1 MSLIPVDKFK
11 SSIILRGPNKPFLK
25 VLPLPKILRLPA
37 ASAMV
42 ASRVCAMF
50 DKLSPALIAG
60 AIVRHGLTMA
70 AGALVAH
77 GVITADFAKSAIDQ
91 MAEPMTGIA
100 IGVAAVVWSLAQKWR
115 AAR

>member
-1 MSLIPVDKFK
+1 
-11 SSIILRGPNKPFLK
+11 
-25 VLPLPKILRLPA
+25 
-37 ASAMV
+37 
-42 ASRVCAMF
+42 MF